1 MQAEVTNHSAV
12 HQLVSIILISAILS
26 TLEQI
31 QTLSNPSR
39 SARTKIKNHMTH
51 GSEVSMKPIG
61 SLSMQKDNKVI

>member
-1 MQAEVTNHSAV
+1 V
-12 HQLVSIILISAILS
+12 HQLVSIILIGAILS

-39 SARTKIKNHMTH
+39 SAKTKIKNHMAH

-61 SLSMQKDNKVI
+61 SLSMQKDNEVI